1 MPDLVTTG
9 ALLQCSMGAAPAPL
23 TILPGQMVMFDN
35 KPAAT
40 TMDFKPMANIPS
52 FGVCKSIANPTV
64 ASATSAAMGVLTPM
78 PCVPATSAPWVP
90 GAPTVTA
97 GKMSVLTSN
106 SQCMCNWAGVI
117 TIKQPG
123 TLQKTVK

>member
-23 TILPGQMVMFDN
+23 TVIPGHMVMIDN

-52 FGVCKSIANPTV
+52 FGVCRSIANPQV
-64 ASATSAAMGVLTPM
+64 AAATSAAAGVLTPM

-97 GKMSVLTSN
+97 GNMPVLTSN
-106 SQCMCNWAGVI
+106 SQCMCMWAGVI